1 MKLKLDGGLSQNEA
15 NRRDREG
22 GGGVKKCAEE
32 KGGVAY
38 GTITRALR
46 FSDRCWWSHVLINKK
61 QFNYLEANG
70 TNTGASNILYHIEV
84 PSKMVSFLKFAGNRQ
99 RR

>member
-38 GTITRALR
+38 GTITRAL
-46 FSDRCWWSHVLINKK
+46 SD
-61 QFNYLEANG
+61 FPTA
-70 TNTGASNILYHIEV
+70 
-84 PSKMVSFLKFAGNRQ
+84 AGGRTF
-99 RR
+99 